1 MRLKIALA
9 LVVVALPLVA
19 QKPVKTESGDLVG
32 VQQGTIRMYL
42 GVPFAAPPVGPLRW
56 AAPQPVKRSATPLPA
71 NKYGAS
77 CMQNVAHSRLPWSEP
92 FMVQNEI
99 SEDCLYLNV
108 WAPASGTGHPVL
120 LYVHGGGFTEGSGS
134 IVSYDGAALAKRGM
148 VVIDINYRMGIFGF
162 LATSA
167 LAAESGHSSAGNY
180 GLLDMIAG
188 LQWVHRNVTAFGGDP
203 AKVLLAGQSA
213 GSLGVE
219 ALIASPLAKGLF
231 RSAAMDSGLAVGPA
245 AVLSP
250 LATAETTGDAWM
262 AKHGGTLQALRA
274 IPAADLQAMTDN
286 PGRRPIMDGWVL
298 TQNWDADLTHPV
310 GSDVPVLAGYNGDE
324 GAPQVGSLSAE
335 AFRADA
341 QKKYGAKADR
351 FLALYPAS
359 TDAEASRSQVA
370 AAHDRNIA
378 SVNLWAQLRAKGRT
392 SATYV
397 YFFER
402 VPPWKAHPE
411 FRAHHTSEV
420 PYFFGALDK
429 VTDRD
434 YDATDHAVSLSASD
448 AWIHLAETGEPGKGW
463 PRATTPS
470 GPVHVLG
477 DTPSERPVPDAE
489 RAAFWQSVIL
499 QQP

>member
-1 MRLKIALA
+1 MRVAIALVLGMA
-9 LVVVALPLVA
+9 ALPLLA

-32 VQQGTIRMYL
+32 TQQGTVRTFL

-56 AAPQPVKRSATPLPA
+56 AAPQPVKRSATPLAA

-77 CMQNVAHSRLPWSEP
+77 CIQNVAHSRLPWSEP
-92 FMVQNEI
+92 FMVQNET

-108 WAPASGTGHPVL
+108 WAPATGAGHAVL
-120 LYVHGGGFTEGSGS
+120 VYVHGGGFNEGSSS
-134 IVSYDGAALAKRGM
+134 IAGYDGANLAKRGL
-148 VVIDINYRMGIFGF
+148 VVIDINYRLGIFGF

-167 LAAESGHSSAGNY
+167 LAAESPHASAGNY
-180 GLLDMIAG
+180 ALQDMIAA
-188 LQWVHRNVTAFGGDP
+188 LQWVQRNAGAFGGDP
-203 AKVLLAGQSA
+203 SKVLLAGQSA
-213 GSLGVE
+213 GSLGIE
-219 ALIASPLAKGLF
+219 ALLASPLAKGLF
-231 RSAAMDSGLAVGPA
+231 RSAAMDSGLAVGTT
-245 AVLSP
+245 AVLP
-250 LATAETTGDAWM
+250 TLATAEAAGDAWA
-262 AKHGGTLQALRA
+262 AKHGGSLEALRA
-274 IPAADLQAMTDN
+274 IPPADLLAMTDN

-298 TQNWDADLTHPV
+298 PQNWDADLAHSS
-310 GSDVPVLAGYNGDE
+310 GSDVPVLTGYNGDE

-359 TDAEASRSQVA
+359 TDAQASHSQVA

-378 SVNLWAQLRAKGRT
+378 ATALWAQLRAKSRT
-392 SATYV
+392 SATYI
-397 YFFER
+397 YYFER

-411 FRAHHTSEV
+411 FRAHHTAEV
-420 PYFFGALDK
+420 PYFFADLDK

-434 YDATDHAVSLSASD
+434 YDATDRAVSQSASD
-448 AWIHLAETGEPGKGW
+448 AWIHMAEAGDPGKGW
-463 PRATTPS
+463 PRATGPT

-477 DTPSERPVPDAE
+477 DTPSERPMPDAE
-489 RAAFWQSVIL
+489 KAAFWDSVL